1 MILYSCTLEIHSQ
14 LCLEVSR
21 SAVNESKKYAETT
34 DTDGL
39 AHFNISTQ
47 SALSQKKKMLSNN
60 PQKKRDRFSEM
71 FFYIY
76 NITGN

>member
-1 MILYSCTLEIHSQ
+1 MLCKVKMILYNCTLEIHSQ

-60 PQKKRDRFSEM
+60 PQKKRS
-71 FFYIY
+71 FFRNVFLYI
-76 NITGN
+76 